1 MIALGDAAVIKIKRY
16 F

>member
-1 MIALGDAAVIKIKRY
+1 MITLGDAAVIKIKRD